1 MEPTLSFIKHILK
14 DSFDFIDRIDTQCT
28 VNTILSTCDIKCLY
42 TNIKHDVF
50 YKAIEYWIGGT
61 AMGTIFAVVGSN
73 LTVAYLEVKM
83 FALLPQIYP
92 RDFVD
97 CFVRN
102 YFRFLDDVFHTWLI
116 NFDIEPFYKLINEL
130 DPDLNF
136 IFEKLTTD
144 INFLDI
150 NIKIVDNQLHFDIY
164 HKPTNSFSYLK
175 YNSCHPSHTKSNISL
190 SLARRIIRI
199 VTDNRDYRLEEL
211 RQNLLKRNHPEK
223 IINYSFTKSFQPK
236 NNKEENKEIITFTR
250 TYNPNYHFNYNRFNN
265 CLNNINNRELRETFS
280 NKKVL
285 LTTRQPKNL
294 KKMLVTAKFDL
305 HPELPNRKP
314 NRLFSCTD
322 CIYHKNGYIKLCK
335 SFTFKLT
342 NGKSVTWSYNK
353 FFDYDSK
360 NVLYILI
367 CNNCDYFYLGKTID
381 FKQRIRKR
389 KSDVKHPQ
397 NSTCREYAE
406 HLRDCAKIEPFFQIY
421 PFYHEKDYYFRDYKE
436 KRFII
441 KWKPPLNINKT

>member
-28 VNTILSTCDIKCLY
+28 VNTILSTCDIKSLY

-50 YKAIEYWIGGT
+50 HKAIEYWIDKLHDDIPLLSRFTKAFILEGLNIILKLNYFYINKNFFHQIKGT
-61 AMGTIFAVVGSN
+61 AMGIIFAVVGSN

-83 FALLPQIYP
+83 FALLAQIYP

-97 CFVRN
+97 YFVRN
-102 YFRFLDDVFHTWLI
+102 YFRFLDDIFHTWLI
-116 NFDIEPFYKLINEL
+116 NFNIEPFYKLINEL
-130 DPDLNF
+130 DPDLKF

-175 YNSCHPSHTKSNISL
+175 YNICHPSHTKNNISL

-223 IINYSFTKSFQPK
+223 IINYYFTKCFQPK

-250 TYNPNYHFNYNRFNN
+250 TYNPNHNFNYNRFNN

-314 NRLFSCTD
+314 NGLFSCTD
-322 CIYHKNGYIKLCK
+322 
-335 SFTFKLT
+335 
-342 NGKSVTWSYNK
+342 
-353 FFDYDSK
+353 
-360 NVLYILI
+360 
-367 CNNCDYFYLGKTID
+367 
-381 FKQRIRKR
+381 
-389 KSDVKHPQ
+389 
-397 NSTCREYAE
+397 
-406 HLRDCAKIEPFFQIY
+406 
-421 PFYHEKDYYFRDYKE
+421 
-436 KRFII
+436 
-441 KWKPPLNINKT
+441 